1 MFYSSIHP
9 LLNRAALTLAAIAL
23 AAPVVSAQNAGNNN
37 NNSVTVRPS
46 NETFSPPPYYG
57 YGAMGG
63 GGGFGGGWGFNEM
76 GAGSTVGGSY
86 MTGMGN
92 AIRAQGQYNLLS
104 SQAAINLEQAQKAA
118 MENQLQ
124 WTNTYFEMRRINQ
137 ANREAQKGPPRT
149 PDDWVRMAANAAPQR
164 LESNALDPVTGQLAW
179 PPALQADTF
188 TADRSELEKLFAERA
203 TSHGAVGLDT
213 YNKIRNT
220 VDAALAKLRGMIRDI
235 DTRNYIQARNFLNGL
250 AREAD
255 FPNG

>member
-1 MFYSSIHP
+1 
-9 LLNRAALTLAAIAL
+9 LTKRAALAAAIIAL
-23 AAPVVSAQNAGNNN
+23 TVPTLFGQNAG

-46 NETFSPPPYYG
+46 TESQSFGPPPYYG

-63 GGGFGGGWGFNEM
+63 GGFGGLGWNEM
-76 GAGSTVGGSY
+76 GAGSTPMGSY

-92 AIRAQGQYNLLS
+92 AIRAQGQYNLMT
-104 SQAAINLEQAQKAA
+104 SQAAINLEQAAKAD

-124 WTNTYFEMRRINQ
+124 WTNTFFEMRRINQ
-137 ANREAQKGPPRT
+137 AYKDSKKGPPRT
-149 PDDWVRMAANAAPQR
+149 PDDWVRMAVNAAPQR
-164 LESNALDPVTGQLAW
+164 LETNALDPVTGQLAW

-188 TADRSELEKLFAERA
+188 AADRTELEKLFAERA
-203 TSHGAVGLDT
+203 TSHGAVGLDN

-220 VDAALAKLRGMIRDI
+220 VDNALSKLRDLIRDI

-255 FPNG
+255 FPSG